1 MFSNKKTARC
11 LALALFALGSLAPQS
26 VAQGVHYHGGVR
38 CNSGHCGSPLSGPCV
53 PQRMTYGYVPTSWRR
68 WPTDHVATGP
78 LPEQIPTPAKEP
90 RSRTKSDELP
100 MPSGDPGDTS
110 PADGSPQL
118 PADEPSLTP
127 PFGSEPATPPFGN
140 EPQTPPFGDAA
151 PVPPPSTDP
160 LAVPPLAVPPSDEP
174 PTPPADAPESTPATD
189 PTTTDAAP
197 PESTPT
203 NATPP
208 LDSDGPPTLPTDD
221 PFKDDPEAVLE
232 PTPGAGTRN
241 DRNRQ
246 AEMQRLASMRTRENA
261 GALAS
266 EPRLLRADGGN
277 LEANRLPQTS
287 VETNPLRQVSHPVR
301 KTSAAVATPPKAVI
315 SSGREQDVWRKNPLR
330 SN

>member
-1 MFSNKKTARC
+1 MFLNKKTARS
-11 LALALFALGSLAPQS
+11 LALALFALGSVAPQG

-53 PQRMTYGYVPTSWRR
+53 PERMTYGYVPTSWRR
-68 WPTDHVATGP
+68 WPTDHVAAGP
-78 LPEQIPTPAKEP
+78 LPEKIPTPAKEP
-90 RSRTKSDELP
+90 RSRTKPDELP
-100 MPSGDPGDTS
+100 MPSGEPRDS
-110 PADGSPQL
+110 APADTSPQL
-118 PADEPSLTP
+118 PSEQPAITP
-127 PFGSEPATPPFGN
+127 PFGSEPAAPPFGS

-160 LAVPPLAVPPSDEP
+160 LAVPPSDEP
-174 PTPPADAPESTPATD
+174 PAPPADAPESAPATAT
-189 PTTTDAAP
+189 TTTDAAA

-208 LDSDGPPTLPTDD
+208 LDRDGPPTLPADD

-232 PTPGAGTRN
+232 PAPGGGARK
-241 DRNRQ
+241 DRNQQ
-246 AEMQRLASMRTRENA
+246 AAMERLAAMRTQEDA
-261 GALAS
+261 GVMAS

-287 VETNPLRQVSHPVR
+287 ADTNPLRQVSHPVR

-315 SSGREQDVWRKNPLR
+315 SSGREQDFWRKNPLR
-330 SN
+330 LN